1 MRKTLRAAVFT
12 LALCAPAAA
21 GDIPNPPAPQPPSI
35 TVPEEPANSGDGT
48 QAADSGSET
57 QAADSLTEAALNLI
71 ESVLA
76 LF

>member
-1 MRKTLRAAVFT
+1 MRKTLRAFVLM

-21 GDIPNPPAPQPPSI
+21 GVISNPSSPQPA
-35 TVPEEPANSGDGT
+35 TRVTAEEPTADGF
-48 QAADSGSET
+48 
-57 QAADSLTEAALNLI
+57 TEAVLSLL